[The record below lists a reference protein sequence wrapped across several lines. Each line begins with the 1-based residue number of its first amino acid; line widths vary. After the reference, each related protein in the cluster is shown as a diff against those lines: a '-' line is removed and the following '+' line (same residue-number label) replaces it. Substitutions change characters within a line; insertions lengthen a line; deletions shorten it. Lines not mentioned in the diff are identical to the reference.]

1 MAKDRSGSVR
11 PFLAWTARMWSAVAL
26 TMLVGGCVLLQ
37 SRSGSSSSARTPKDA
52 VVRQERAE
60 CGRLTE
66 KEVKKRDYLPPC
78 PATPPGLHG
87 KLKVREDVSLEEA
100 VQDLADGVG
109 VGGSWAPPDCVP
121 RWSIAI
127 IVPFRDRQPQVGPF
141 LYHMHNFLQ
150 RQQLNYSIYI
160 VEQEGTELFNRARL
174 LNVGYL
180 EALREGP
187 FDCYAFHDID
197 MLPEDDRHLYH
208 CSEQPRH
215 LAVAA
220 SNHNYNLVYNK
231 YFGGACLM
239 TQDHLARVNGWSNI
253 YWGWGGED
261 DDMWRRLSFED
272 LPVWRFPANIAR
284 YRTIK
289 HGPQVVNNKR
299 YQTLKR
305 NTGRYPNDGLST
317 IKYIVKSVV
326 RHPLYTHIAADI
338 GTPLP
343 PS

>member
-1 MAKDRSGSVR
+1 MAKDRTIHVR

-26 TMLVGGCVLLQ
+26 TMLVGGCLVLQ
-37 SRSGSSSSARTPKDA
+37 RRSGSLQSARTPIDA

-60 CGRLTE
+60 CGRAE
-66 KEVKKRDYLPPC
+66 GNKKYLPPC
-78 PATPPGLHG
+78 PATPPGLQG
-87 KLKVREDVSLEEA
+87 KLEVREDVSLKEA
-100 VQDLADGVG
+100 EHDLAEGVG
-109 VGGSWAPPDCVP
+109 VGGSWSPPHCLP

-127 IVPFRDRQPQVGPF
+127 IVPFRDRQQQVGPF
-141 LYHMHNFLQ
+141 LYHMHHFLQ

-160 VEQEGTELFNRARL
+160 VEQEGAELFNRARL

-180 EALREGP
+180 QALRDGP
-187 FDCYAFHDID
+187 FDCYAFHDVD

-208 CSEQPRH
+208 CSPQPRH

-220 SNHNYNLVYNK
+220 SNHNYSLSYYK

-261 DDMWRRLSFED
+261 DDMWRRLSFENI
-272 LPVWRFPANIAR
+272 PVWRFPASVAR
-284 YRTIK
+284 YKTIK
-289 HGPQVVNNKR
+289 HDPQAVNDRR

-305 NTGRYPNDGLST
+305 NTGRYPHDGLST
-317 IKYIVKSVV
+317 IKYVIKS
-326 RHPLYTHIAADI
+326 RINYPLYIHILADI
-338 GTPLP
+338 GTPP
-343 PS
+343 